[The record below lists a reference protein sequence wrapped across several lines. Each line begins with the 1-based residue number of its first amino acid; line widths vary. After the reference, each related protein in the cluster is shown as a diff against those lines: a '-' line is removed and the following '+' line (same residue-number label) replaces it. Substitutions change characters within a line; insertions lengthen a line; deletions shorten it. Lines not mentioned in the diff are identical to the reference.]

1 MSENE
6 YTAKD
11 IIVLSGPQGVR
22 KRPAMYIGST
32 GSAGFIHLLF
42 EVLDNAI
49 DEAVAGYCKNITVR
63 LGNDNGI
70 DIAEVTDDGR
80 GIPID
85 IMPKQNKPALEII
98 MTSLHSGAKF
108 DNKTYKVAGGLHGV
122 GLTVV
127 NSLSE
132 YVSVTVK
139 RGGKEYR
146 QRFGKGAVLSELEV
160 LGDIPENEKGTSV
173 KFKPDPEIFSARN
186 FDTLLLTERLRDVS
200 FLNPG
205 IRITLIDERESPA
218 KTTVFYSQNYMH
230 DFIDYLKNG
239 RKEVIKPII
248 ISKQADSVSVN
259 VALQYVEGYSE
270 EIVSF
275 VNNIRTYEGGSH
287 VTGFHSALTRAVMNY
302 ISKNRRNGKNG
313 IEIEGEDTREGIIA
327 VVSLL
332 MQNPEFEGQTKE
344 KLGNISIKAVV
355 DNVVYSALTT
365 YLEENPGESA
375 KIVDRVMRAA
385 DARLAA
391 KRARE
396 LTRKK
401 NLLEGSVLPGKLAD
415 CSETDPEK
423 SELFI
428 VEGQSAAGSS
438 KDGRD
443 RRYQAILP
451 LRGKILNV
459 EKAIDERIF
468 NNVELRAIA
477 TALGTSMGDSINV
490 EKLRYGKI
498 VFLTDADVDGS
509 HIKTLLL
516 TFFFRYLK
524 PLIERGNVY
533 LATPPLYRITHGKEV
548 KYAYSDSELNEIMK
562 GIDGKGAIQR
572 YKGLGEMNPDQ
583 LWNTTLDPKNRVLK
597 KVTIKDSELANS
609 IFTILMGV
617 DVKERKR
624 FLEEHSTEV
633 SFLDI

>member
-1 MSENE
+1 MSDNE

-11 IIVLSGPQGVR
+11 IISLSGPQGVR
-22 KRPAMYIGST
+22 KRPAMYVGST

-49 DEAVAGYCKNITVR
+49 DEAIAGYCKNISIK
-63 LGNDNGI
+63 LGNEEGVDT
-70 DIAEVTDDGR
+70 AEISDDGR

-85 IMPKQNKPALEII
+85 IMQKQNKPALEVI

-108 DNKTYKVAGGLHGV
+108 DNKTYKVSGGLHGV

-127 NSLSE
+127 NALSE
-132 YVSVTVK
+132 YVNVTIK
-139 RGGKEYR
+139 RGGKVYK
-146 QRFGKGAVLSELEV
+146 QGFGKGAVLSNLEEAGSV
-160 LGDIPENEKGTSV
+160 PEKETGTTIT
-173 KFKPDPEIFSARN
+173 FKPDSEIFSARN
-186 FDTLLLTERLRDVS
+186 FDTLLLTERLRYVS

-205 IRITLIDERESPA
+205 IKITLIDARDVPP
-218 KTTVFYSQNYMH
+218 KTAVFYSQNYMK
-230 DFIDYLKNG
+230 DFIDYLRDG
-239 RKEVIKPII
+239 RKEVSKPII
-248 ISKQADSVSVN
+248 ISKRSDSIEVSV
-259 VALQYVEGYSE
+259 VLQYIEGYSE
-270 EIVSF
+270 EVLSF

-287 VTGFHSALTRAVMNY
+287 VTGFHSALTRAVMGY
-302 ISKNRRNGKNG
+302 ISKNKKNGKNG
-313 IEIEGEDTREGIIA
+313 VDIEGEDTREGIIA

-332 MQNPEFEGQTKE
+332 MPNPEFEGQTKE
-344 KLGNISIKAVV
+344 KLGNTNVKALV
-355 DNVVYSALTT
+355 DNVVYSALST
-365 YLEENPGESA
+365 YLEESPSEAS
-375 KIVDRVMRAA
+375 KILDKVMKAA

-401 NLLEGSVLPGKLAD
+401 NLLEGSILPGKLAD

-428 VEGQSAAGSS
+428 VEGASAAGTS
-438 KDGRD
+438 KEGRD

-459 EKAIDERIF
+459 EKAIDEKIF
-468 NNVELRAIA
+468 NNVELRTIT
-477 TALGTSMGDSINV
+477 TALGAGVGDLVNV
-490 EKLRYGKI
+490 EKTRYHKV

-524 PLIERGNVY
+524 PLIDKGYVY
-533 LATPPLYRITHGKEV
+533 LANPPLYRIGSGKAI
-548 KYAYSDSELNEIMK
+548 KYAYSDAELNEIMK
-562 GIDGKGAIQR
+562 SAGGKGAVQR

-583 LWNTTLDPKNRVLK
+583 LWETTLDPNNRILK
-597 KVTIKDSELANS
+597 KITIKDAELANS
-609 IFTILMGV
+609 IFKILMGV